1 MLEFKDNTFTTG
13 DLERKVGGKY
23 EGRIAIE
30 GVELSP
36 IEGVY
41 FKEGGKSYLWLK
53 RKAILEYNYETQEY
67 KPRKREPAW
76 EAYLLK
82 KPDGTISYR
91 GEFAFFRFRFSI
103 VGIWDKISK
112 DKNRLNLFVERLP
125 LSEQTIITNINE
137 RNRELYNNNK
147 R

>member
-1 MLEFKDNTFTTG
+1 MLEFKDNTFTNG
-13 DLERKVGGKY
+13 YLERKVGGKY

-67 KPRKREPAW
+67 KPRPREPRW
-76 EAYLLK
+76 EAYLQK
-82 KPDGTISYR
+82 QSKEDIAYK
-91 GEFAFFRFRFSI
+91 GEFVFLHFKYSI
-103 VGIWDKISK
+103 VGIWDKINK
-112 DKNRLNLFVERLP
+112 DKNRINFFIERLP
-125 LSEQTIITNINE
+125 LSQQTIINNINE
-137 RNRELYNNNK
+137 RNKREYGNEE
-147 R
+147 